1 MGLVSAQYPHSKDEV
16 AEDYVLFFF
25 FFFSGEEAP
34 TSKAETGGLDL

>member
-25 FFFSGEEAP
+25 FFSGEEAP
-34 TSKAETGGLDL
+34 TSKAETGGVDL